1 MTVLWSMNKRE
12 LSYPALILPLEQ
24 VSWKTRFLLAQHALS
39 STSSSQ
45 MSFPLEE
52 NSAQGGPRAPSWLP
66 RAPEGSQKAQT
77 LNILVTLAVWSKSAT
92 LLLKLIPGKSKLS
105 FKQELLVRLSY
116 NADTCC
122 TLINVKVAYFT
133 KYIGKKLLKEK
144 EEQTK
149 KLNNA
154 SEKSNFLFFSSKAL
168 SEQNTFG
175 NSWMFTVPIYITGS
189 LNLWDWEHWEKFL
202 VWKNEP
208 KSLQKKMHV
217 SNTKHFCSASLRYK
231 LITRPDN

>member
-1 MTVLWSMNKRE
+1 MSDTLVTTLFCSIFQVTVIYHDGLMEHEQKGAFLSCTDPAFRAGKMKNKVLVGTTR
-12 LSYPALILPLEQ
+12 LEQ
-24 VSWKTRFLLAQHALS
+24 HQQLPDELPPGVRALS
-39 STSSSQ
+39 SGRTLCSL
-45 MSFPLEE
+45 MAF
-52 NSAQGGPRAPSWLP
+52 
-66 RAPEGSQKAQT
+66 PEGSQKAQT

-122 TLINVKVAYFT
+122 TLINVKVTYFT

-175 NSWMFTVPIYITGS
+175 NS
-189 LNLWDWEHWEKFL
+189 
-202 VWKNEP
+202 
-208 KSLQKKMHV
+208 
-217 SNTKHFCSASLRYK
+217 
-231 LITRPDN
+231 